1 MPRIDFYVLP
11 DQTPNGRFLLA
22 CKLSEKAYHSG
33 YRVYLHTPSIE
44 QARTLDDLLWTF
56 RQGSFIPHALYP
68 APAEDQSPVLIGSGD
83 SPPELTN
90 GIIVNLGQAPP
101 PDFER
106 FERVIEVVDQEPETL
121 ARSRERFRFYRERGF
136 QPSSHKL

>member
-11 DQTPNGRFLLA
+11 DQTPNGRLLLA

-33 YRVYLHTPSIE
+33 YRVYLHTSSAE
-44 QARTLDDLLWTF
+44 QARTVDDLLWTF

-68 APAEDQSPVLIGSGD
+68 ASADDRSPVLIGLAEC
-83 SPPELTN
+83 PPELVN
-90 GIIVNLGQAPP
+90 GVVVNLGQAPP

-121 ARSRERFRFYRERGF
+121 AFSRDRFRFYRERGLK
-136 QPSSHKL
+136 PTSHKL